1 MNSVQGPG
9 GRGRELGVDIKE
21 TLLTMRMEELSRP
34 TSKIVVCS
42 HSAYQYTLKPPTRG
56 IADISNSYQST

>member
-42 HSAYQYTLKPPTRG
+42 RSAYQYTLKPPT
-56 IADISNSYQST
+56 

>member
-9 GRGRELGVDIKE
+9 GRGEELGVDIKE

-34 TSKIVVCS
+34 TSKIVVFS
-42 HSAYQYTLKPPTRG
+42 FSLSIYIKTT
-56 IADISNSYQST
+56 NSRYCRH